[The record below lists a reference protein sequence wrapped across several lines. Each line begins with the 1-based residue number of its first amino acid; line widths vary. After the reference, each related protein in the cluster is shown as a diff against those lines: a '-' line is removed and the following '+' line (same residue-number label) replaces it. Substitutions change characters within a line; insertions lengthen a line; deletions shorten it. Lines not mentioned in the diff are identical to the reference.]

1 VVDPNANII
10 FGAVIDDRLQGEVR
24 ITVIATGFT
33 GDIQPPSAQTT
44 VTPRV
49 VTPIPTTTTTTRRPT
64 PLQQPVNN
72 PTPSVEPPKEKPSL
86 DIPDF
91 LQRRRT
97 PPRN

>member
-1 VVDPNANII
+1 M
-10 FGAVIDDRLQGEVR
+10 
-24 ITVIATGFT
+24 IATGFT
-33 GDIQPPSAQTT
+33 GEIQIPSAQT
-44 VTPRV
+44 VATPRV
-49 VTPIPTTTTTTRRPT
+49 VTPTPTTTTTRRPA

-72 PTPSVEPPKEKPSL
+72 PAPSVEQPKEKPSL

>member
-1 VVDPNANII
+1 MVDPNANII

-33 GDIQPPSAQTT
+33 GEIQPPSSQTV

-49 VTPIPTTTTTTRRPT
+49 VTPTSTTRRPA

-72 PTPSVEPPKEKPSL
+72 PAPSVEQPKEKPSL

>member
-1 VVDPNANII
+1 M
-10 FGAVIDDRLQGEVR
+10 
-24 ITVIATGFT
+24 IATGFT
-33 GDIQPPSAQTT
+33 GDIQPPSSQTV

-49 VTPIPTTTTTTRRPT
+49 VTPTPTTTRRPS

-72 PTPSVEPPKEKPSL
+72 PSPVVEQPKEKPSL